1 MRGPGLLSLRAD
13 VWGRVSLCCGGERSC
28 ALQHVCAPA
37 HLASPRRM
45 RSDRHPGCKN
55 QKDVSGHRS
64 LSPGTNGCPHVLRLR
79 IQTLAGGL
87 TKGDLVKR
95 ARLRAPWRTRGKAR
109 SPRGDSGCAGRA
121 ADGTAELV
129 LRPHQR
135 PVPTDA
141 HSSLAAGSRS
151 QFCFTPLRTALNLT
165 QPELSCFAFPSAHR
179 AQTFSLC
186 CSESLCQP
194 DRQGRPE
201 APCQPALGMPAAAR
215 VCRVPTAMDR
225 VLILPRCTSHS

>member
-1 MRGPGLLSLRAD
+1 MRESDLAHCSTCVHQHTWPLPGA
-13 VWGRVSLCCGGERSC
+13 C
-28 ALQHVCAPA
+28 AVTGTTVT
-37 HLASPRRM
+37 
-45 RSDRHPGCKN
+45 PGCKN
-55 QKDVSGHRS
+55 QKDVSRHRS

-95 ARLRAPWRTRGKAR
+95 ARLRAPWGTRGKAR
-109 SPRGDSGCAGRA
+109 SPRGDSGGAGRA

-141 HSSLAAGSRS
+141 HSSLAAKSRS
-151 QFCFTPLRTALNLT
+151 QFCFAPLRTALNLT
-165 QPELSCFAFPSAHR
+165 QPELSLFAFPSAHR